1 MPKISGK
8 KITTV
13 HEHPRRV
20 RSSSKNPDGVTIVD
34 QHTRR
39 VLGAYFDRD
48 NIGKTYQEYSRKEI
62 QYPGS
67 GKLPQENADAFDEQI
82 AVWTD
87 FFNKTLKVDPP
98 MDPDMIK
105 ALIASESDFKVAA
118 RTKVAIGIMQITK
131 DTLKILQDPKAEA
144 REFIFG
150 KIRQKDLESPEI
162 SIPMGIRWLAWKQ
175 ARAQSKLG
183 RPPTNEEIILEYK
196 GLLKSK
202 TKWAKNAL
210 EKYRKS
216 YEMLKKK

>member
-1 MPKISGK
+1 MAKISKK

-20 RSSSKNPDGVTIVD
+20 RPSSTNPDGVTIVD

-39 VLGAYFDRD
+39 VPGTYLDRD
-48 NIGKTYQEYSRKEI
+48 NIEKTYQDYSRKEI
-62 QYPGS
+62 QYPS
-67 GKLPQENADAFDEQI
+67 AGKLPQKNADEFDEQI

-105 ALIASESDFKVAA
+105 ALIASESDFDVAA

-144 REFIFG
+144 KDFIFG
-150 KIRQKDLESPEI
+150 KIRQKDLENPEI
-162 SIPMGIRWLAWKQ
+162 SIPMGIRWLAWKRD
-175 ARAQSKLG
+175 RAQSKLG

-210 EKYRKS
+210 DKYRKS